1 MKTHLLM
8 TRSFLCARRPRW
20 DGTVEPEERRP
31 IIPLEKM
38 PARRQRPG
46 ALTLLIW
53 FSACALMA
61 YGLVTLALLVLGGR

>member
-1 MKTHLLM
+1 MLISVHE
-8 TRSFLCARRPRW
+8 RRPRLRW
-20 DGTVEPEERRP
+20 VERP
-31 IIPLEKM
+31 IRVLEKM

-61 YGLVTLALLVLGGR
+61 YGLVTLALLALGGK

>member
-1 MKTHLLM
+1 MLISVHE
-8 TRSFLCARRPRW
+8 RRPRLRW
-20 DGTVEPEERRP
+20 VERP
-31 IIPLEKM
+31 IRVLEKM

-61 YGLVTLALLVLGGR
+61 YGLVTLALLARGGR